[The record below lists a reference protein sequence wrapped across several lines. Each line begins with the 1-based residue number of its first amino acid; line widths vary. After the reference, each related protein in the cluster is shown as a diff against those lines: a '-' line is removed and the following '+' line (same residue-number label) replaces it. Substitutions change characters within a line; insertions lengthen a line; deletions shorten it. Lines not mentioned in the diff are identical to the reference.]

1 MKIDVT
7 TIFFNS
13 SIDGGTAT
21 APWCVSIG
29 QGKEKKINQDIYG
42 LNEVLDGLI
51 YTSVRDRDCVDTSSG
66 SKNNEYLLVSKF
78 DKVYVN
84 GDILPNAK
92 LIVLLVREHTK
103 SHEGRLRISV
113 PPYAS
118 FKNDDISFSNEST
131 YQVISEY
138 LGCGKIDGT
147 GGCWF
152 VNDISVENQDEIHLS
167 CIVVNKHKPMV
178 YSTSQ
183 SRSVEWQ
190 TKTGSS
196 IGAISNY
203 DKEIS
208 PIILYGPPGTGK
220 TFSLQNDYIN
230 KFDEGLGEF
239 TTFHQSF
246 SYEEF
251 VEGLKPILNEYSNED
266 NKDVKYTI
274 EKGVFYRVCE
284 KAAKIAGF
292 HSLSTCL
299 KTDKEER
306 ETKFNQAVLDKKLV
320 ILCIDEINRG
330 NVASIFGDL
339 ISLIEPSKRLGAE
352 HELTLTLP
360 YSKTPFGVPPNLVI
374 VGTMN
379 TADRSIQL
387 LDTALR
393 RRFRF
398 QECPP
403 KYDIIPNETARKV
416 LKSINARIRAIFNKD
431 NQIGHSYFMDAT
443 TNVQILKAICEKVVP
458 LLEEYFYNNT
468 DKIRFILN
476 DIGNSPVHFYV
487 EDIEAKKAAERYSDV
502 DIDTEE
508 VDFYEFDQKI
518 YELVKQN
525 NEQESE
531 KYLNLIIGE

>member
-1 MKIDVT
+1 M
-7 TIFFNS
+7 
-13 SIDGGTAT
+13 
-21 APWCVSIG
+21 
-29 QGKEKKINQDIYG
+29 
-42 LNEVLDGLI
+42 
-51 YTSVRDRDCVDTSSG
+51 
-66 SKNNEYLLVSKF
+66 
-78 DKVYVN
+78 
-84 GDILPNAK
+84 
-92 LIVLLVREHTK
+92 
-103 SHEGRLRISV
+103 
-113 PPYAS
+113 
-118 FKNDDISFSNEST
+118 
-131 YQVISEY
+131 
-138 LGCGKIDGT
+138 
-147 GGCWF
+147 
-152 VNDISVENQDEIHLS
+152 
-167 CIVVNKHKPMV
+167 
-178 YSTSQ
+178 
-183 SRSVEWQ
+183 
-190 TKTGSS
+190 
-196 IGAISNY
+196 
-203 DKEIS
+203 
-208 PIILYGPPGTGK
+208 
-220 TFSLQNDYIN
+220 
-230 KFDEGLGEF
+230 
-239 TTFHQSF
+239 
-246 SYEEF
+246 
-251 VEGLKPILNEYSNED
+251 KPILNEYSNED